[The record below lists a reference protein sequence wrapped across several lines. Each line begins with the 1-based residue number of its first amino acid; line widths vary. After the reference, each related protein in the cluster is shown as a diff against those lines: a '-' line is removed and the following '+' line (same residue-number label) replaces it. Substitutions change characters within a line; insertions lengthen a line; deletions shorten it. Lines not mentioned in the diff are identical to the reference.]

1 MRIAVYV
8 RVSTQNQSQAQS
20 IEQQLERLQAHCQKH
35 GWQWPEYAVFRDEGS
50 SGATLKRP
58 GLDRLRD
65 QVSQASFDGVL
76 LTEPDRLARKYIHQV
91 LLIEEFEKG
100 GCQVIFADR
109 PMSQDPHDQLLLQI
123 RGVVAEYE
131 RNLITERMRRGR
143 LQKYRAGTLLPWSA
157 PPFGYGVDPA
167 HPRDPAGVRLADPA
181 AALEA
186 LMFAYYQEP
195 GHTLRG
201 LAKHLIAL
209 GVRSP
214 RGPRSLERWHHP
226 GDLDE
231 SSLYGHSLR
240 RTQSLSAG

>member
-1 MRIAVYV
+1 MNSNWSGCRPTVTNKDGGGPSNLYFVMKAIAER
-8 RVSTQNQSQAQS
+8 RVT
-20 IEQQLERLQAHCQKH
+20 
-35 GWQWPEYAVFRDEGS
+35 
-50 SGATLKRP
+50 RP

-65 QVSQASFDGVL
+65 QVSQASFDVIL
-76 LTEPDRLARKYIHQV
+76 LTEPDRLARKYVHQV
-91 LLIEEFEKG
+91 LLMEEFEKS
-100 GCQVIFADR
+100 GCQVVFVDR

-143 LQKYRAGTLLPWSA
+143 LQKYRAGTLLPWSR

-181 AALEA
+181 AAFVAE
-186 LMFAYYQEP
+186 MFAYYQEP

-209 GVRSP
+209 GVRGP
-214 RGPRSLERWHHP
+214 RGPHALERWHHSR
-226 GDLDE
+226 DLDE
-231 SSLYGHSLR
+231 SGVYGHSLR
-240 RTQSLSAG
+240 RTQPLSTSQNTGVAPQASRWGQWQH